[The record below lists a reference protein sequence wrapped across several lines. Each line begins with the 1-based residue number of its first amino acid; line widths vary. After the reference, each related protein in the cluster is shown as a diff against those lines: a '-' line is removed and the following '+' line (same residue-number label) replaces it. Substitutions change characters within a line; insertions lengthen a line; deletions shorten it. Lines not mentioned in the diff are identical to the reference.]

1 MTKDKFSFGS
11 NPSMREVPLT
21 EAATL
26 KFNGKPTIVETEWG
40 EKYSF
45 PITLISHPS
54 YDTLPINCNWESKCM
69 VAKEMY
75 RAYTTKEKDAVEYV
89 GFKAAYDNSNWKL
102 TRFDTGAYWI
112 DQL

>member
-1 MTKDKFSFGS
+1 MSDEKFSFGS
-11 NPSMREVPLT
+11 EPNMREVPLS

-26 KFNGKPTIVETEWG
+26 KFNGKPKMVETEWG

-45 PITLISHPS
+45 PITLLSHPS

-69 VAKEMY
+69 VAKEIWNEY
-75 RAYTTKEKDAVEYV
+75 NKKDRKAPFV
-89 GFKAAYDNSNWKL
+89 AAYDNSEWKL
-102 TRFDTGAYWI
+102 TRFDNGAYWI